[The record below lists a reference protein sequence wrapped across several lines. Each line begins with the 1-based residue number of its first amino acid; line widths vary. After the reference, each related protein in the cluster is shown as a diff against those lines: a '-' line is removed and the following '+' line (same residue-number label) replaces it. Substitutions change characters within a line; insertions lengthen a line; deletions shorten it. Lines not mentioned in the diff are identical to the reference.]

1 MTDRTG
7 FIVLNSEG
15 FYAREYEINTHGGR
29 QNRIEWV
36 QDINQ
41 ATVFINRVY
50 AVRRNKELD
59 GKAMLPA
66 EVTRIVR
73 ITGAE

>member
-1 MTDRTG
+1 MTANKG

-15 FYAREYEINTHGGR
+15 LYAREYEANTHGGR

-36 QDINQ
+36 QDINR

-50 AVRRNKELD
+50 AVRLNKELD